1 MGFVITND
9 ISEKGQRYLF
19 FDVTDLPLDIT
30 FLYHKDAKIVP
41 VDEVAD
47 KVVPT
52 SFTS

>member
-1 MGFVITND
+1 MGFVISNAMG
-9 ISEKGQRYLF
+9 EKGQRYLF
-19 FDVTDLPLDIT
+19 FDVTDIPLDTT
-30 FLYHKDAKIVP
+30 FLYHKDGKILP